1 MEDQLALENQEE
13 KIFKLIHD
21 DNITT
26 IILSGDLGV
35 GKTWMARKLSERAIK
50 SKLFDTTLWFFLN
63 KKYRVVEVYEN
74 IAHQLSLLDS
84 TKEWEHDD
92 DNDHVDDDGIND
104 VDMEVKKVKSLT
116 EKINSNLAEKRL
128 LIILDDEG
136 YKMDEDEIIEML
148 RPLLHNGQKIF
159 FKVLITTRRK
169 TVGTQQIQQ
178 TEKVIDIQ
186 TLTEEESISLF
197 KEKAAEKASVFSG
210 IQEFPKAI
218 ANESKGVPA
227 LIVAIAGVLRNFEEV
242 QSCLDEAANNE
253 SYDIKYLLSSLFGLA
268 LNDDNS
274 NDLISCFWH
283 CKHLLRTHRGIHF
296 NVLIAH
302 WMIEG
307 YLGSVDNI
315 VEAYWKGHRVLMKL
329 MDRGILTIQTGNDI
343 IMEGAALDIFDCR
356 RHGFHATASLGLGGV
371 IDAGLGVISMR
382 DGMMGTSEKW
392 KKSSILM
399 LDGNHLRKELPNTL
413 SRSHPKSFQQL
424 EVLQVLVLFNP
435 RLKSL
440 PLPLSNM
447 KKLRVLVLRNC
458 HLLEEIDF
466 FKDLARLK
474 SKKDKLKLKA
484 LTALEISGASSSLI
498 IPDNIFQHMPKLG
511 SLNLSSLKI
520 TSLPSSILH
529 LGELRWL
536 VLRGCSE
543 LAELPMLKQFRK
555 LEVLDLSGC
564 RSLTEIEG
572 KSLRFAKKLR
582 LLNLSQ
588 TQIRC
593 LPSLNGLVG
602 LTHLLLSECSLL
614 KTLPDLKDLTSLQ
627 ILDVSS
633 SITLNEINI
642 KSFNSKQLQILD
654 LSNTAVTVLPS
665 TKALV
670 NLELLDLSNASNL
683 ARVNDKSLQ
692 HLRLLRVLNLS
703 KSSISYLPSIS
714 NLNLQKLLLPD
725 CKFLLELP
733 ELEGLVQ
740 LEELDLSGC
749 LLLKELPHFNTLVKL
764 KKLHL
769 SDCSSLV
776 TLPCLSQNRLLEV
789 LDLSGCHELKV
800 IRDESFEHM
809 PCLQILD
816 LSETKVE
823 SLPSLSNLTKLSHL
837 KLKHCINLREIPQM
851 NSLLQLEVLNLCGVP
866 VPSLKLETE
875 FLKHMT
881 NLQMLD
887 LSETVIENLPSMSNF
902 NNLKE
907 LSLRGCSNLKTLSD
921 LEALKKLDVLDLS
934 GTGITCLPPLSTLS
948 NLRTLMLTG
957 CSGLDNSLHLEEF
970 IMLIFMEKLPLK
982 FSDLLHIKQLDL
994 PAEKNSSSDHPYRDH
1009 WRISN
1014 NKRPL
1019 IYVNSAPFL
1028 ALLERSLDLFDTSF
1042 EQFSFSIHP
1051 VEEGDK
1057 GRDFYLYGD
1066 ELVFRNIYF
1075 KSRKISLPKYQCRY
1089 LEIRGFNNP
1098 PMYIDNILSRA
1109 AFVVLIENT
1118 FIRNLTDLGK
1128 EYIDMMKGCWIESC
1142 SKMDC
1147 VLPIKEEGKEEYLG
1161 RNLEILWISNLP
1173 SLRSIWSEN
1182 LKPFNF
1188 TNLKSLYLDC
1198 CPMLTR
1204 VVFSSLPKHLEIL
1217 EIKFCEKLV
1226 SVVEDD
1232 VLPESAE
1239 CRLQNLRVLHLLDL
1253 PELSSIGF
1261 DFPSVQALR
1270 IEDCPNLMNLEN
1282 SIKSSLN
1289 LETILVAN
1297 VIDLRILCSYHL
1309 QPESFKM
1316 LKQLS
1321 IDTCS
1326 KLEYICSS
1334 YIQLESLE
1342 VLELKFCDNLK
1353 AIFEHNEIGLLPR
1366 LHTLNL
1372 WELPKLK
1379 GIACD
1384 MPSLQNQTIEGCPE
1398 LQKFPLRKNSG
1409 IELP

>member
-50 SKLFDTTLWFFLN
+50 SKLFDSTLWFFLN

-253 SYDIKYLLSSLFGLA
+253 SYDIKYLLSRLFGLA

-466 FKDLARLK
+466 FKDLVRLK

-511 SLNLSSLKI
+511 SLNL
-520 TSLPSSILH
+520 
-529 LGELRWL
+529 
-536 VLRGCSE
+536 
-543 LAELPMLKQFRK
+543 
-555 LEVLDLSGC
+555 
-564 RSLTEIEG
+564 
-572 KSLRFAKKLR
+572 
-582 LLNLSQ
+582 
-588 TQIRC
+588 
-593 LPSLNGLVG
+593 
-602 LTHLLLSECSLL
+602 
-614 KTLPDLKDLTSLQ
+614 
-627 ILDVSS
+627 
-633 SITLNEINI
+633 
-642 KSFNSKQLQILD
+642 
-654 LSNTAVTVLPS
+654 
-665 TKALV
+665 
-670 NLELLDLSNASNL
+670 
-683 ARVNDKSLQ
+683 
-692 HLRLLRVLNLS
+692 
-703 KSSISYLPSIS
+703 
-714 NLNLQKLLLPD
+714 
-725 CKFLLELP
+725 
-733 ELEGLVQ
+733 
-740 LEELDLSGC
+740 
-749 LLLKELPHFNTLVKL
+749 
-764 KKLHL
+764 
-769 SDCSSLV
+769 
-776 TLPCLSQNRLLEV
+776 
-789 LDLSGCHELKV
+789 
-800 IRDESFEHM
+800 
-809 PCLQILD
+809 
-816 LSETKVE
+816 
-823 SLPSLSNLTKLSHL
+823 
-837 KLKHCINLREIPQM
+837 
-851 NSLLQLEVLNLCGVP
+851 
-866 VPSLKLETE
+866 
-875 FLKHMT
+875 
-881 NLQMLD
+881 
-887 LSETVIENLPSMSNF
+887 
-902 NNLKE
+902 
-907 LSLRGCSNLKTLSD
+907 
-921 LEALKKLDVLDLS
+921 
-934 GTGITCLPPLSTLS
+934 
-948 NLRTLMLTG
+948 
-957 CSGLDNSLHLEEF
+957 
-970 IMLIFMEKLPLK
+970 
-982 FSDLLHIKQLDL
+982 
-994 PAEKNSSSDHPYRDH
+994 
-1009 WRISN
+1009 
-1014 NKRPL
+1014 
-1019 IYVNSAPFL
+1019 
-1028 ALLERSLDLFDTSF
+1028 
-1042 EQFSFSIHP
+1042 
-1051 VEEGDK
+1051 
-1057 GRDFYLYGD
+1057 
-1066 ELVFRNIYF
+1066 
-1075 KSRKISLPKYQCRY
+1075 
-1089 LEIRGFNNP
+1089 
-1098 PMYIDNILSRA
+1098 
-1109 AFVVLIENT
+1109 
-1118 FIRNLTDLGK
+1118 
-1128 EYIDMMKGCWIESC
+1128 
-1142 SKMDC
+1142 
-1147 VLPIKEEGKEEYLG
+1147 
-1161 RNLEILWISNLP
+1161 
-1173 SLRSIWSEN
+1173 
-1182 LKPFNF
+1182 
-1188 TNLKSLYLDC
+1188 
-1198 CPMLTR
+1198 
-1204 VVFSSLPKHLEIL
+1204 
-1217 EIKFCEKLV
+1217 
-1226 SVVEDD
+1226 
-1232 VLPESAE
+1232 
-1239 CRLQNLRVLHLLDL
+1239 
-1253 PELSSIGF
+1253 
-1261 DFPSVQALR
+1261 
-1270 IEDCPNLMNLEN
+1270 
-1282 SIKSSLN
+1282 
-1289 LETILVAN
+1289 
-1297 VIDLRILCSYHL
+1297 
-1309 QPESFKM
+1309 
-1316 LKQLS
+1316 
-1321 IDTCS
+1321 
-1326 KLEYICSS
+1326 
-1334 YIQLESLE
+1334 
-1342 VLELKFCDNLK
+1342 
-1353 AIFEHNEIGLLPR
+1353 
-1366 LHTLNL
+1366 
-1372 WELPKLK
+1372 
-1379 GIACD
+1379 
-1384 MPSLQNQTIEGCPE
+1384 
-1398 LQKFPLRKNSG
+1398 
-1409 IELP
+1409 